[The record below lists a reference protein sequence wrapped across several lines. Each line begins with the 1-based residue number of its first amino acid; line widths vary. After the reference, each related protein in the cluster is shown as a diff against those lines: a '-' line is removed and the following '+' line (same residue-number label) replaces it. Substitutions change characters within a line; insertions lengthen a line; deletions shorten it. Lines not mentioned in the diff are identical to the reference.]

1 MKFIFIS
8 SNKDIILLVSFNEDF
23 ILIRYNKY
31 LQNLYFSIFFVIFV
45 YVNEIRHVINAIKF
59 GVVAGGLNSLHQILS
74 N

>member
-31 LQNLYFSIFFVIFV
+31 LQNLYFSISFVIFV
-45 YVNEIRHVINAIKF
+45 YVNEIRHESTP
-59 GVVAGGLNSLHQILS
+59 LSLV
-74 N
+74 